1 MASERQ
7 LNAAPGSPVDIDAQ
21 SVRHP
26 GKIQV
31 IEPTSGWNLINL
43 GELWQYRDLFYFL
56 VWRDIKVR
64 YAQSALGISWALIQ
78 PFFFMI
84 AFTIVFGNFVKVK
97 SDDVPYPVFSYIAL
111 VPWTY
116 FSASLVASTSSLIQ
130 NTNMLSKVYFPRLAL
145 PMSAVAGN
153 LLDFFIAFS
162 IVGGLMAWYGIAP
175 TIWALFAPVLLLIMV
190 LSAAGLGMWLTALA
204 IQYRDVKHALTFM
217 VQLLMFAGPVVYPA
231 STIPDEWRLLYGINP
246 MAGVIEGFRS
256 SMLDSNPMPWDLIWV
271 GSVVAVGLFATGMFY
286 FRRMER
292 IFADV
297 A

>member
-7 LNAAPGSPVDIDAQ
+7 LNAGSDSPTEIVDVGVTRPAK
-21 SVRHP
+21 V
-26 GKIQV
+26 QV

-64 YAQSALGISWALIQ
+64 YAQSALGVGWAVIQ

-97 SDDVPYPVFSYIAL
+97 SDEIPYPVFSYIAL

-116 FSASLVASTSSLIQ
+116 FSSSLVASTGSLIQ

-153 LLDFFIAFS
+153 LLDFFIAFT

-175 TIWALFAPVLLLIMV
+175 TWWALFTPVLLLIMV

-204 IQYRDVKHALTFM
+204 IQYRDVKHALTFV

-256 SMLDSNPMPWDLIWV
+256 SMLNSNPMPWDLIWV
-271 GSVVAVGLFATGMFY
+271 GALVAISLFVTGAFY